1 MSSLR
6 PDAVNTGEIIDGVG
20 VDPTAPDMMAGLV
33 GKLAAAKSRQDTAA
47 ALALMHE
54 DMVLDSPAFGTR
66 VHGLTD
72 NRAVL
77 DRLFRTF
84 PDYRVSMEGAA
95 PSPIAYACWG
105 RVRMTMRGE
114 RFGVS
119 SNGRP
124 AVLPAF
130 FLFGFRD
137 GLITYERMMI
147 DLASLCSQSGVS
159 TDAVR
164 QKLFA

>member
-1 MSSLR
+1 M
-6 PDAVNTGEIIDGVG
+6 NTCGIIDGVG
-20 VDPTAPDMMAGLV
+20 VDVTAPDLMAGLV
-33 GKLAAAKSRQDTAA
+33 GKLAAVKSRQDTSA

-66 VHGLTD
+66 VRGLTD
-72 NRAVL
+72 NRLVL
-77 DRLFRTF
+77 DRLFRAF
-84 PDYRVSMEGAA
+84 PDYSVSLEGDAA
-95 PSPIAYACWG
+95 SPVAYACWG
-105 RVRMTMRGE
+105 KVQMTMRGK

-124 AVLPAF
+124 AILPAF

-147 DLASLCSQSGVS
+147 DLASLCAQAGVS

-164 QKLFA
+164 AKLFA